1 MTSETPNDLKA
12 RVKETYDAL
21 ANEYATQYTESNE
34 PLRLGFLRR
43 LVEQIGVGEQEKAS
57 LLELGCGSGV
67 PATKFMLEIE
77 KPLFK
82 VTGND
87 ISTSQLNLARTSLA
101 KYADRLE
108 LVEADMLSLSFAD
121 NAFDAV
127 SAFYSIIHLPRE
139 EQTQLVAKIQKWL
152 KPGGFL
158 LANFSTE
165 NFATGEEQKWMDHE
179 KGWMFWSSW
188 GEEGSIKMV
197 EDAGFELLSK
207 EVHTDADA
215 GRFVWLLAKK
225 V

>member
-1 MTSETPNDLKA
+1 MTSGTSDDLKA
-12 RVKETYDAL
+12 RIKETYDAL
-21 ANEYATQYTESNE
+21 ADEYAAQYTESNE

-43 LVEQIGVGEQEKAS
+43 LIEQIGASEQEKAS

-77 KPLFK
+77 KPQFK

-87 ISTSQLNLARTSLA
+87 ISSSQLNLARRSLA

-108 LVEADMLSLSFAD
+108 LVEADMLSLSFP
-121 NAFDAV
+121 NEAFDAV

-165 NFATGEEQKWMDHE
+165 NFASGEEQNWMDHE

-197 EDAGFELLSK
+197 EDAGFELLTR
-207 EVHTDADA
+207 EIHTDADA